1 MQLCNHSFNN
11 PHVYNAIFNAN
22 LGSKPEELLKHYFE
36 VFQNDL
42 TGLSEEVKPLIF
54 EHNIS
59 KRSKAVLQKAVEEG
73 YLDSEESEEINNMTI
88 LIWRGMLT
96 TVLNNRRDYKP
107 EEAAAETMRYVRKI
121 TMDALKKP
129 LE

>member
-1 MQLCNHSFNN
+1 
-11 PHVYNAIFNAN
+11 

-36 VFQNDL
+36 VYQNDL

-73 YLDSEESEEINNMTI
+73 YLGSEESEEVNNMTI

-96 TVLNNRRDYKP
+96 TILNNRRDYKP
-107 EEAAAETMRYVRKI
+107 EEAAAETMRYVWKI
-121 TMDALKKP
+121 TMNALKKP
-129 LE
+129 LELS